1 MKICIFCGS
10 LIKGGTERVVVNLI
24 DYLVECGDEVTLIT
38 REKYSSDREF
48 ELNSGAVREVLCL
61 TKEEDTGSRIGNIK
75 ARNRKLRGFWIK
87 YQPDVI
93 LSFIGKCNFMA
104 IESSKGLGIPVVV
117 AVRALPE
124 LEYDS
129 FIMRKRAAILFPKAA
144 ACVFQTHDQSLFFGS
159 KVQKK
164 AVYLKNP
171 VGEAFFGEPYTGERE
186 KTIVTV
192 GRIDSNKNHRLLIDA
207 FKGIA
212 ESNPDWKVIIYG
224 DGELRDEL
232 LEYVKDCGLEG
243 RVELPGAVSCVA
255 DKIKIASVFVLPSN
269 TEGSPNSLI
278 EAMLLGLPV
287 ISTDCPCG
295 GPKEII
301 ENGING
307 LLIPVGDV
315 QKMQES
321 LQNLINNLHLQKRI
335 ASEAI
340 KLRESFNRETV
351 LKEWRDSLESI
362 VNTEKQIR

>member
-24 DYLVECGDEVTLIT
+24 DYLIESGDRVTLIT
-38 REKYSSDREF
+38 RERYSQDREF
-48 ELNSGAVREVLCL
+48 ELNPAVSREILSL
-61 TKEEDTGSRIGNIK
+61 TEEEETGSRIGNIR
-75 ARNRKLRGFWIK
+75 ARNRKLRGFWSK

-104 IESSKGLGIPVVV
+104 IESSKGLGIPVIV

-129 FIMRKRAAILFPKAA
+129 FIMKKRAAFLFPKAA
-144 ACVFQTHDQSLFFGS
+144 ACIFQTRDQSRFFGK

-164 AVYLKNP
+164 AVILKNP
-171 VGEAFFGEPYTGERE
+171 INPVFFEAPFEGERE

-192 GRIDSNKNHRLLIDA
+192 GRVDRNKNHKLLIDA
-207 FKGIA
+207 FGAIA
-212 ESNPDWKVIIYG
+212 KDNPEWKVIIYG
-224 DGELRDEL
+224 DGELRQSL
-232 LEYVKDCGLEG
+232 IEYVKSCGLEG
-243 RVELPGAVSCVA
+243 RVELPGAVSDIA
-255 DKIKIASVFVLPSN
+255 DRIKIASVFVLTSD

-295 GPKEII
+295 GPRELIS
-301 ENGING
+301 NGING

-315 QKMQES
+315 AKMQEH
-321 LQNLINNLHLQKRI
+321 LQNLINNLQLQKQI
-335 ASEAI
+335 GSEAL
-340 KLRESFNRETV
+340 KLREIFDREKV
-351 LKEWRDSLESI
+351 LKEWRDTLGS
-362 VNTEKQIR
+362 VANTEGTIE